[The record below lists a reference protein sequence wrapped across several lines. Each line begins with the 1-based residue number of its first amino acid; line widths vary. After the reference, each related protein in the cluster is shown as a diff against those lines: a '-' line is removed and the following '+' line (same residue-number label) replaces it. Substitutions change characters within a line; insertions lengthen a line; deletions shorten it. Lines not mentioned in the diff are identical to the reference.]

1 MRTTKKRTFD
11 SAEEFEQNAAASRAD
26 EQYVL
31 RLYVTGM
38 TPRSTEAI
46 ASIKAICEEHLEGR
60 YNLEVIDIYQHPQ
73 LAKEEQII
81 AAPTLV
87 KKLPAPLRRLIG
99 NLSVKERV
107 LMGLDLRPIQSKAER
122 KQP

>member
-1 MRTTKKRTFD
+1 MKKRTFD
-11 SAEEFEQNAAASRAD
+11 TAAEFERSAAASLAD

-46 ASIKAICEEHLEGR
+46 ANIKAICEEHLEGR
-60 YNLEVIDIYQHPQ
+60 YSLEVIDIYQHPQ

-87 KKLPAPLRRLIG
+87 KKLPAPLRRLVG
-99 NLSVKERV
+99 NLSAKERV
-107 LMGLDLRPIQSKAER
+107 LMGLDLRQVHTKTER